1 MLLEL
6 IDDVLGGIVVE
17 SPVPVLFPVVSRL
30 SDRLSQI
37 GTINI
42 VIGIGIDISIILGES
57 TFGNDRLNLVF
68 ESESGIVVTILLR
81 LFLSIIA
88 GKTIRRW
95 CPVQRLSRQS
105 VGDYSIGEI
114 GVV

>member
-6 IDDVLGGIVVE
+6 IDDVLGGVVVE
-17 SPVPVLFPVVSRL
+17 SPIPVFFPVVSRL
-30 SDRLSQI
+30 SDRLPQI
-37 GTINI
+37 GIINI
-42 VIGIGIDISIILGES
+42 VIGIDISIILGES
-57 TFGNDRLNLVF
+57 TFGNDRLDLVF
-68 ESESGIVVTILLR
+68 ESESGIIVTILLR

-88 GKTIRRW
+88 GKTVRRW